1 MKGTEK
7 QIKWAEDIITSA
19 QETIRRNIERNAN
32 DEKEL
37 RIWKWMEAEYA
48 KAMEQVGDNAALIIN
63 NRKALDSDRVIYLTN
78 QARMGFIEI

>member
-78 QARMGFIEI
+78 QARMGFIKI